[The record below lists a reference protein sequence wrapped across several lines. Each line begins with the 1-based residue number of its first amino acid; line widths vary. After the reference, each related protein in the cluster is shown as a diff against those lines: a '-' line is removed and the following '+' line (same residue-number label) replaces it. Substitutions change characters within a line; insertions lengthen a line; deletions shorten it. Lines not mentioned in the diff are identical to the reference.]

1 MSTLLENL
9 QKINENIVGA
19 DNEDGHLMIIA
30 NMEVSAQSLSRS
42 LRIAGLEPE
51 EITVDFKNKVI
62 KASIF

>member
-1 MSTLLENL
+1 MSNLLENL

-30 NMEVSAQSLSRS
+30 NMEVSAQSLTRS

-62 KASIF
+62 RASIF